1 MGHPT
6 KAAVVAP
13 SMPERCSRARVRF
26 RRAED
31 GAPLTRSAPF
41 RPKKDDDGRLRR
53 DDFDACC
60 GQLIQSKLQNLTNTT
75 KMSFG
80 LYLLGFSFVIIGV
93 AYGAYM
99 MGIPTQWIV
108 VVVLALV
115 GLGIMKGVS
124 RTRMRDQS

>member
-1 MGHPT
+1 
-6 KAAVVAP
+6 
-13 SMPERCSRARVRF
+13 
-26 RRAED
+26 
-31 GAPLTRSAPF
+31 
-41 RPKKDDDGRLRR
+41 
-53 DDFDACC
+53 
-60 GQLIQSKLQNLTNTT
+60 
-75 KMSFG
+75 MSFG

-99 MGIPTQWIV
+99 MGIPTHWIV